1 MEEKR
6 AEQFASEMLRQKLG
20 ELDEVVQTKIVP
32 IQDYVN
38 FTLQLQYLEI
48 ILSDL
53 GGWEL
58 WIVGQCETQVVKTM
72 IIELRLFIVVPPP
85 LSSPPQP
92 LYTTG
97 IDTSPNDNNH
107 LIVAPDNNV

>member
-38 FTLQLQYLEI
+38 FTLQVLSGPFLQ
-48 ILSDL
+48 
-53 GGWEL
+53 
-58 WIVGQCETQVVKTM
+58 QV
-72 IIELRLFIVVPPP
+72 I
-85 LSSPPQP
+85 
-92 LYTTG
+92 
-97 IDTSPNDNNH
+97 
-107 LIVAPDNNV
+107 